1 MVNFEY
7 FYAYQ
12 KEKSLSVY
20 KGFLNDDKD
29 IKLFFLEYDKDLIK
43 EIFEDLLKYD
53 KGELNLDEF
62 KSKYAYLEYGG
73 IEYFIQSYYNFV
85 EEVEENQKQV

>member
-1 MVNFEY
+1 MISFEY

-12 KEKSLSVY
+12 KGKSLSVY

-43 EIFEDLLKYD
+43 EIFEDL
-53 KGELNLDEF
+53 
-62 KSKYAYLEYGG
+62 SK
-73 IEYFIQSYYNFV
+73 
-85 EEVEENQKQV
+85 

>member
-1 MVNFEY
+1 MINFEY
-7 FYAYQ
+7 FYTYQ

-73 IEYFIQSYYNFV
+73 IEYFIQSFYNFV